1 MSVKWTGD
9 AVAAAVSK
17 AMKGALKTGAEMV
30 LAKSA
35 EEVPLKWA
43 DLLRSGT
50 VNPADGGNK
59 QVASYNTPYAI
70 EQHENLDNEHLPGRK
85 AKYLEDPLN
94 ANGGKVITLIANA
107 AKQAMKG

>member
-17 AMKGALKTGAEMV
+17 AMKAALKTGAEMV

-35 EEVPLKWA
+35 AEVPV
-43 DLLRSGT
+43 DEGTLLRSGT
-50 VNPADGGNK
+50 VNPSKGGMV
-59 QVASYNTPYAI
+59 QTISYNTEYDI
-70 EQHENLDNEHLPGRK
+70 VQHEDLSLNHPAGGK